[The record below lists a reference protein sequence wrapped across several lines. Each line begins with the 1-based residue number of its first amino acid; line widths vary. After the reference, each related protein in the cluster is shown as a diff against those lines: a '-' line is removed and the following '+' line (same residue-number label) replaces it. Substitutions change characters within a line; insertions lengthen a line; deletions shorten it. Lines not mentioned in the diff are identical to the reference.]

1 MMMISK
7 INITLKWRRDSK
19 SLNEEILIVDNST
32 AVTINK

>member
-19 SLNEEILIVDNST
+19 SLNEEMLIVDNST